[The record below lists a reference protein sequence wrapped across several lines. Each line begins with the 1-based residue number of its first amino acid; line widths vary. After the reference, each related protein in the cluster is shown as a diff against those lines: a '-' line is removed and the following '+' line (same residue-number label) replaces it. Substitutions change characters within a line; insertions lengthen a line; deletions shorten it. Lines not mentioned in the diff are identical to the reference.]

1 MVLILTVSFLSTK
14 ETEDIKLVGTIKGEK
29 LKIRFKIL
37 DFIR

>member
-1 MVLILTVSFLSTK
+1 MVLILTVSLLSTK
-14 ETEDIKLVGTIKGEK
+14 ETEDIKLVGTIKEEK